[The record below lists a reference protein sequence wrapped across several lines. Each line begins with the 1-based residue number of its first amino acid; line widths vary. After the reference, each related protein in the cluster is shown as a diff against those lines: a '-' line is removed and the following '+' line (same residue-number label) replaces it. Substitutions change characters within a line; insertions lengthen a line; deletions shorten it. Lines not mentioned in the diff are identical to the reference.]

1 VRATAGRT
9 ASPSGRRTDR
19 AGRTRDISAAHPA
32 TVAWLRLLFGAA
44 APALVPAA
52 RTPLRHKRDRFL
64 VAVLGLIWM
73 PAPFTVF
80 AVAELTALV
89 VLTPAGLM
97 GLNDSTPTPGGRAAM
112 AALGALSTGI
122 AFAVFITL
130 ICRGGAAR
138 ASVTVYLVPVVASV
152 IGAGVPCA
160 VFR

>member
-1 VRATAGRT
+1 M
-9 ASPSGRRTDR
+9 
-19 AGRTRDISAAHPA
+19 
-32 TVAWLRLLFGAA
+32 
-44 APALVPAA
+44 
-52 RTPLRHKRDRFL
+52 
-64 VAVLGLIWM
+64 AVLGLIWM

-97 GLNDSTPTPGGRAAM
+97 GLNDSTPTPGGLAAM

-152 IGAGVPCA
+152 IGAGVQCA